1 MADDGKRD
9 EPGSKA
15 RATAEERRGAPR
27 PREGEHRRHESR
39 WRDLARRVLLE
50 RERLR
55 DREPFRERV
64 REPEP
69 AEENERERDGHIP
82 FEVARDAVAALLET
96 GDRAKNEAVRLAA
109 REIRHYL
116 TELRLGE
123 EMHNLLRDYKL
134 EVHAT
139 FNLSPLSGADDSE
152 QAGAGSEDDTSSS
165 EES

>member
-1 MADDGKRD
+1 MDPLIHHSRQVIRHR
-9 EPGSKA
+9 A
-15 RATAEERRGAPR
+15 RNAHGNQFA
-27 PREGEHRRHESR
+27 
-39 WRDLARRVLLE
+39 
-50 RERLR
+50 
-55 DREPFRERV
+55 
-64 REPEP
+64 
-69 AEENERERDGHIP
+69 DGHIP

-139 FNLSPLSGADDSE
+139 FNLRPLSESAESEPEGDADDDE
-152 QAGAGSEDDTSSS
+152 PAAEEEDQV
-165 EES
+165 

>member
-1 MADDGKRD
+1 
-9 EPGSKA
+9 
-15 RATAEERRGAPR
+15 
-27 PREGEHRRHESR
+27 
-39 WRDLARRVLLE
+39 VLLE

-55 DREPFRERV
+55 DREPFRERE
-64 REPEP
+64 RPPEP
-69 AEENERERDGHIP
+69 APADENERERDGHIP

-139 FNLSPLSGADDSE
+139 FNLRPLSESAESEPEGDADDDE
-152 QAGAGSEDDTSSS
+152 PAAEEEDQV
-165 EES
+165 